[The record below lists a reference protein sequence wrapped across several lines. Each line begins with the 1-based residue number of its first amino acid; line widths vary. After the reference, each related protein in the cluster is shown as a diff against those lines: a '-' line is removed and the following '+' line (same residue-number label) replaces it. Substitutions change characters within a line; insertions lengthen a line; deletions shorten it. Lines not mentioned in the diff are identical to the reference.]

1 MKNHLQ
7 LPSDNEN
14 ISSDEYHLQPSHYK
28 KLEDSEN
35 QKIEKKEQEI
45 PKNSQ
50 KINFFQEMYEE
61 FKSTFYLEDWLATY
75 LGCFI
80 SLVVIIIY
88 LANPNIGPINMVKWD
103 QNPFLCFSTGSNGTY
118 FILLII
124 AYSIF
129 CIWVINSFYIFFKYN
144 KNFFFC
150 LDHFKSL
157 QKTV

>member
-7 LPSDNEN
+7 LPSDNEG
-14 ISSDEYHLQPSHYK
+14 ISSDEYHMEPKYYK
-28 KLEDSEN
+28 KLEDNEN
-35 QKIEKKEQEI
+35 QKKEKKENDV
-45 PKNSQ
+45 PKVPQDSP

-61 FKSTFYLEDWLATY
+61 FKSTFSLEDWLATY

-88 LANPNIGPINMVKWD
+88 LANPDIGPISMVKWEK
-103 QNPFLCFSTGSNGTY
+103 NPFLTFSTGSNGTY

-129 CIWVINSFYIFFKYN
+129 CIWVLILYF
-144 KNFFFC
+144 
-150 LDHFKSL
+150 
-157 QKTV
+157 T